1 MLFAE
6 LAVVEPIAGKGL
18 RWPDRDVATKAA
30 DIPGNG
36 TSHASRGKR
45 KEVESMKFSRKMQLQ
60 LDSKIRHAMATS
72 QLLVIKRSSTTET
85 HPRPEMDKADGNG
98 ADHSK

>member
-1 MLFAE
+1 MASNR
-6 LAVVEPIAGKGL
+6 AQVETFHQHEAQNVP
-18 RWPDRDVATKAA
+18 WAA
-30 DIPGNG
+30 DIPENG

-45 KEVESMKFSRKMQLQ
+45 KEVKSMKFSRKMQLQ

-72 QLLVIKRSSTTET
+72 QLLVGKRSSATET

-98 ADHSK
+98 AGHSK